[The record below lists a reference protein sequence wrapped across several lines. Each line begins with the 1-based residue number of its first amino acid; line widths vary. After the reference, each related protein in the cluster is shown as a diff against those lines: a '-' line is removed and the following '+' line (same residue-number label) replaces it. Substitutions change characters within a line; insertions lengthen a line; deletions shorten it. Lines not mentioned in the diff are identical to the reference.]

1 MGRRLED
8 SPVISDA
15 QRSEVSADMPPD
27 PSIFPDG
34 MPGEVPAEMPGEVP
48 AGMPGEVPG
57 EVPADVPAEM
67 PREVLGRPYGG
78 SYVSCDN
85 LSFGA

>member
-27 PSIFPDG
+27 PGIFPDG
-34 MPGEVPAEMPGEVP
+34 MPGEVPAEMPGEV
-48 AGMPGEVPG
+48 
-57 EVPADVPAEM
+57 
-67 PREVLGRPYGG
+67 LGRPYGG
-78 SYVSCDN
+78 SYVSCEN